1 MAYEDDIGQKISK
14 EAEQMISE
22 RSTLSSHCD
31 EVARLVLP
39 TYKNTFF
46 PYSSNTIG
54 ERKTEDQIDST
65 SEIALSRFSAIID
78 SLLTPRNSFWHSLE
92 ASNPDLQKVRAVR
105 LWFEDTTRRLFRLR
119 YAPTANFASQNHQTF
134 TQLGAWGNGPMLI
147 DKHSGI
153 DGTVGFRYRAIPF
166 GEVYL
171 KENHQGIVDTFL
183 RIFEM
188 TAKQI
193 VDQWG
198 PGSSTPGKVP
208 DAVTEK
214 NKAGTDQT
222 KYWVFHCVKPRTVD
236 YDPKRLDAKGKKY
249 ASYYVIKQG
258 NKLVWESGYNS
269 FPLPTARGD
278 QAPGEPYG
286 RGAAMQV
293 LPAIKTL
300 NAQKRIVLK
309 QGHRTVDPVLFTHD
323 DGIASISMK
332 PGALNVGGVNASGQ
346 LMVQPLPI
354 GNVMIG
360 KDLMDDERAVIND
373 AFLVNL
379 FQVLLNDPKVLTATQ
394 VVEMANQ
401 KGILL
406 APTVGRQQSD
416 YVGPMI
422 ERELDLGL
430 ELGLFLPMP
439 RELIEAKGDYQIVY
453 TSPMARI
460 AKAEENAG
468 FIRSLETTLQIVNI
482 TQDPSAL
489 DRYNFDVA
497 IPEMAINNGT
507 PERWMN
513 GDDVVAQKQQA
524 RAAKAQAEMDIQ
536 AGPAAAAMMKAS
548 AVAKG
553 GKAK

>member
-1 MAYEDDIGQKISK
+1 MAYEDELGASICRD
-14 EAEQMISE
+14 AEQMIAE
-22 RSTLSSHCD
+22 KSTLASHCD

-39 TYKNTFF
+39 TFRNTFF
-46 PYSSNTIG
+46 PYGENTIG
-54 ERKTEDQIDST
+54 EKKTDDQIDST
-65 SEIALSRFSAIID
+65 SELALSRFSAIID

-92 ASNPDLQKVRAVR
+92 ASNPDLQKIRAVR

-119 YAPTANFASQNHQTF
+119 YAPTANFASQNHMTF
-134 TQLGAWGNGPMLI
+134 MQLGAWGNGPMFV
-147 DKHSGI
+147 DKNSGI
-153 DGTVGFRYRAIPF
+153 DGTVGFRYRALPF
-166 GEVYL
+166 GEIYL
-171 KENHQGIVDTFL
+171 KENHQGVVDTFI
-183 RIFEM
+183 RMFQM
-188 TAKQI
+188 TAKQA

-198 PGSSTPGKVP
+198 TTGRLPEAIVS
-208 DAVTEK
+208 K

-222 KYWVFHCVKPRTVD
+222 KFWFIHKVCPRHHD
-236 YDPKRLDAKGKKY
+236 YDPRRMDMKGKKY
-249 ASYYVIKQG
+249 ASYYVSKEG
-258 NKLVWESGYNS
+258 KKLIHEGGYNS

-286 RGAAMQV
+286 RGPAMQV

-309 QGHRTVDPVLFTHD
+309 QGHRTVDPVLLTHD
-323 DGIASISMK
+323 DGIASFSMK
-332 PGALNVGGVNASGQ
+332 PGALNIGGVNSDGRP
-346 LMVQPLPI
+346 LVQPLPI

-360 KDLMDDERAVIND
+360 KELMDDERAVIND

-416 YVGPMI
+416 YVGPLI

-430 ELGLFLPMP
+430 ELGLFAPMP
-439 RELIEAKGDYQIVY
+439 QELIEAKGDYQIVY
-453 TSPMARI
+453 TSPMARV

-468 FIRSLETTLQIVNI
+468 FVRSVETTLQIVNV
-482 TQDPSAL
+482 TQDPSHL
-489 DRYNFDVA
+489 DRFNFDLA
-497 IPEMAINNGT
+497 LPEMAINNGT

-513 GDDVVAQKQQA
+513 GDDAVAQKRQE
-524 RAAKAQAEMDIQ
+524 RAARAQAELDIQ
-536 AGPAAAAMMKAS
+536 AGPAAAAMVKAQ
-548 AVAKG
+548 AAAKG